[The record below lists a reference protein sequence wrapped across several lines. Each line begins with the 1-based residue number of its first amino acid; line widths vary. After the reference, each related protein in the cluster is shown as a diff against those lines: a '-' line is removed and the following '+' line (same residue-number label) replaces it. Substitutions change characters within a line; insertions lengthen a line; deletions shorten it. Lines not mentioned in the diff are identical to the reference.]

1 MQIYMLLVALLGSGV
16 LAMPTT
22 DEHTITKR
30 VGPNFSYLDCYSE
43 PSGGRAI
50 ELKSTSSDAMTTEY
64 CASFCSDYKYFG
76 TEYSEQCFCGNQI
89 SSGSNP
95 TTGCTMTCKGNSS
108 EICGDGG
115 KLSLYINKDYVAPS
129 VATISGW
136 AYQGC
141 HTEGSG
147 ERLLQEKSS
156 TDDNMTPQKCA
167 DACSGYRYAG
177 IEYGRE
183 CWCGDTLHGGT
194 YAADSDC
201 SFLCPGD
208 QHSFCGAGNRLT
220 LYAVPGPANLTG
232 YNYKGCYV
240 DDVNTRLFNSIRSG
254 DDNMTVEECAAACSQ
269 YSYFGVEN
277 GNECFCGLSLNSSI
291 SPVSES
297 QCGKPCPGN
306 RIESCGDANRLS
318 VYQSSPLKTPPSNPP
333 TVSKFSYKYCSHD
346 DGDMRV
352 LTGDRKGD
360 NSMTVEMCA
369 AFCTNYA
376 YFGVEYAVECFCGN
390 TFAGSAHNESD
401 CSYVCP
407 GNATEF
413 CGAASRINVYQA
425 SNTTTL
431 V

>member
-1 MQIYMLLVALLGSGV
+1 MQIYMLLVALLGSGA

-22 DEHTITKR
+22 DERTITKR
-30 VGPNFSYLDCYSE
+30 VAPNFSYLDCYSE

-64 CASFCSDYKYFG
+64 CASFCFDYKYFG

-108 EICGDGG
+108 QICGDGG
-115 KLSLYINKDYVAPS
+115 KLSLYINNDYVAPS
-129 VATISGW
+129 VATIPGW

-183 CWCGDTLHGGT
+183 CW
-194 YAADSDC
+194 
-201 SFLCPGD
+201 
-208 QHSFCGAGNRLT
+208 LT
-220 LYAVPGPANLTG
+220 LYAVPGPANITG
-232 YNYKGCYV
+232 YNYQGCYA

-254 DDNMTVEECAAACSQ
+254 DDNMTVEKCAASCSQ
-269 YSYFGVEN
+269 YSYFGIEN
-277 GNECFCGLSLNSSI
+277 GNECFCGLSLNSSV

-297 QCGKPCPGN
+297 QCGKPCPGD

-333 TVSKFSYKYCSHD
+333 TVGKFSYKYCSHD

-369 AFCTNYA
+369 AFCKDYA
-376 YFGVEYAVECFCGN
+376 YFGVEYAVECYCGN
-390 TFAGSAHNESD
+390 TFAGSAHDEGD